1 MTGHSR
7 PVIGFSMWVAAAETV
22 IKKILDMTLNKKP
35 GIVSRLSK
43 IY

>member
-22 IKKILDMTLNKKP
+22 IKNFGYDAQ
-35 GIVSRLSK
+35 SK
-43 IY
+43 AWNSFQAK